1 MYIYQGM
8 SCDKEKPS
16 QRQESSLQYRNRQI
30 QSDLVREVAI
40 LQQRRMKSM
49 PVKVVGEL
57 PETEEPKLE
66 AFLPSPSLPNL
77 FSYLP
82 TPKVEMERLES

>member
-1 MYIYQGM
+1 
-8 SCDKEKPS
+8 
-16 QRQESSLQYRNRQI
+16 
-30 QSDLVREVAI
+30 
-40 LQQRRMKSM
+40 MKSM

-82 TPKVEMERLES
+82 KPKVEMERLES